1 MATLDQL
8 KTALKNADAAGDTK
22 AAQRFALEIARLR
35 ATPAEPQAPEMTWGE
50 TAADVA
56 ASLGTGIVRGAAGLA
71 GMPADIGRGAAN
83 LLIRGGGYLVGADQ
97 EKLNA
102 DLARAEAISS
112 QSPLAAPT
120 STEIMRN
127 VESVTGPMYT
137 PRGTAGKFA
146 ETVGEFVP
154 SALAGPGG
162 VIRKTAMAVVPG
174 VMSEAA
180 GQATEGTA
188 YEPAARLIGG
198 VVGGV
203 AAAGRGSG
211 AAKAMQEAAPDL
223 AAVNARK
230 SNLYK
235 QLENS
240 GVKFDSYG
248 YADFANR
255 VTRTLE
261 REAFDPDLQPKTA
274 VLLKRINQLSGQSP
288 TFQELDNLRKMAGN
302 ILRGSAEPDDM
313 QFASKIMQEIDGFFD
328 NGAVMSTNPQLPA
341 GRIKTA
347 VKEARELSRRAALAR
362 DINAMDRRSPYYQGG
377 IENEFRKY
385 MRSRRGE
392 RLTAAEKDAFDAVAL
407 RENLMDYATNKAGTV
422 TGGVVG
428 GFGGGPVGAVV
439 GAGLTAGAQAAVKK
453 IADASTAKQVE
464 AALKTVLAGRA
475 AQNTMLRDA
484 AVDAANNRLRAII
497 AAGMSVQ
504 SAESNRNAMAR

>member
-1 MATLDQL
+1 MGWRDDPIAQPA
-8 KTALKNADAAGDTK
+8 KKPKWADDPVV
-22 AAQRFALEIARLR
+22 E
-35 ATPAEPQAPEMTWGE
+35 QAPEMTFGE
-50 TAADVA
+50 KAADVA
-56 ASLGTGIVRGAAGLA
+56 ASLGTGIVRGTAGLI

-83 LLIRGGGYLVGADQ
+83 LLIRGGGYLVGANQ
-97 EKLNA
+97 EKLA
-102 DLARAEAISS
+102 QDAARAETLMSGQTI
-112 QSPLAAPT
+112 AAPT
-120 STEIMRN
+120 TAEVMGG
-127 VESVTGPMYT
+127 VERVTGPMYT
-137 PRGTAGKFA
+137 PRGTAGEYA
-146 ETVGEFVP
+146 QSIGEFGA

-162 VIRKTAMAVVPG
+162 AVRKAAMAVVPG

-188 YEPAARLIGG
+188 YEPAARLVGG

-211 AAKAMQEAAPDL
+211 AAKAMQETAPDL

-230 SNLYK
+230 SNLYR

-240 GVKFDSYG
+240 GVTFDG
-248 YADFANR
+248 YDYAIFADR
-255 VTRTLE
+255 LTRRLQN
-261 REAFDPDLQPKTA
+261 EAFDPNLQPKTA
-274 VLLKRINQLSGQSP
+274 VLLARMNQLSGRPP

-302 ILRGSAEPDDM
+302 ILRGSGEPSDM
-313 QFASKIMQEIDGFFD
+313 QFASKIMREIDDFFD
-328 NGAVMSTNPQLPA
+328 SGVVSSANPQLPA
-341 GRIKTA
+341 GQVNTA

-362 DINAMDRRSPYYQGG
+362 DINAMDRKSPYYQGG

-392 RLTAAEKDAFDAVAL
+392 RLTAAEKNAFDAVAL
-407 RENLMDYATNKAGTV
+407 RENLMDYATNKAGPV

-475 AQNTMLRDA
+475 AQNQMLRDA

-497 AAGMSVQ
+497 TAGMAVQ
-504 SAESNRNAMAR
+504 NSENRNAMAR

>member
-1 MATLDQL
+1 
-8 KTALKNADAAGDTK
+8 
-22 AAQRFALEIARLR
+22 
-35 ATPAEPQAPEMTWGE
+35 
-50 TAADVA
+50 
-56 ASLGTGIVRGAAGLA
+56 
-71 GMPADIGRGAAN
+71 
-83 LLIRGGGYLVGADQ
+83 
-97 EKLNA
+97 
-102 DLARAEAISS
+102 
-112 QSPLAAPT
+112 
-120 STEIMRN
+120 
-127 VESVTGPMYT
+127 
-137 PRGTAGKFA
+137 
-146 ETVGEFVP
+146 
-154 SALAGPGG
+154 
-162 VIRKTAMAVVPG
+162 
-174 VMSEAA
+174 MSEAA
-180 GQATEGTA
+180 GQATEGTV
-188 YEPAARLIGG
+188 YEPAARIAGG
-198 VVGGV
+198 IVGGV

-230 SNLYK
+230 TSLYK

-255 VTRTLE
+255 VTRALE

-341 GRIKTA
+341 GRVKTA
-347 VKEARELSRRAALAR
+347 VKEARELSRRSALAR
-362 DINAMDRRSPYYQGG
+362 DINAMDRKSPYYAGG
-377 IENEFRKY
+377 VENEFRKY

-392 RLTAAEKDAFDAVAL
+392 RLTAAEKEAFDAVAL
-407 RENLMDYATNKAGTV
+407 RENLMDYASTKAGPV
-422 TGGVVG
+422 AGGAVG
-428 GFGGGPVGAVV
+428 YFGGGGPVGAVV